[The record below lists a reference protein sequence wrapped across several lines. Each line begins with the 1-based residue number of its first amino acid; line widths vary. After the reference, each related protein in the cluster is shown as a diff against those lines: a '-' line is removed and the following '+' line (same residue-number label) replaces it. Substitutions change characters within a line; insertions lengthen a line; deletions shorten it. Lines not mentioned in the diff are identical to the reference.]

1 MKIIYYVIKDQGR
14 LRKSSFQGDHDG
26 PDLLFYCSETK
37 MKAETHFMKIWTM
50 AIILWQQIIV
60 VEISF
65 TFSRALAGLLEWNIM
80 IKKQDSKLSTM
91 KIRSIFEVVDAVPIW
106 FTYRTLRELMLPS
119 LWIAQMLG
127 TNYKLQGRS
136 RTMMKTYYVIIKLCS
151 TFSKPPNRGVSVT
164 ILIRKSRSK
173 MPS

>member
-1 MKIIYYVIKDQGR
+1 MLLKIKEDCGKAVFKAITMVRIYYYIAAKQKWKLR
-14 LRKSSFQGDHDG
+14 L
-26 PDLLFYCSETK
+26 
-37 MKAETHFMKIWTM
+37 THFMKIWTM

-136 RTMMKTYYVIIKLCS
+136 RTMMKTELCS

-164 ILIRKSRSK
+164 ILISKSRTK
-173 MPS
+173 MSS

>member
-136 RTMMKTYYVIIKLCS
+136 RTMMKTELCC

-164 ILIRKSRSK
+164 ILISKSRTK
-173 MPS
+173 MSS